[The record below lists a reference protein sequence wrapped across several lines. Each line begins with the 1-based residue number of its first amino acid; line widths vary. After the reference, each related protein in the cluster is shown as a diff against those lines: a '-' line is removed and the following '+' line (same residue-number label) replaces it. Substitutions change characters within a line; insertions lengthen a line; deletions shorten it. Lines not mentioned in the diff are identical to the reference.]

1 MGSRFTSREE
11 VVDDAVHACL
21 ENELENGK
29 SYDQMWVQV
38 VSPFL
43 IAYQRTAKVNEF
55 SDVTIFEVI
64 IRIICFKDGKTISAV
79 LFKEI
84 LI

>member
-29 SYDQMWVQV
+29 SYDQM
-38 VSPFL
+38 
-43 IAYQRTAKVNEF
+43 
-55 SDVTIFEVI
+55 
-64 IRIICFKDGKTISAV
+64 
-79 LFKEI
+79 
-84 LI
+84 